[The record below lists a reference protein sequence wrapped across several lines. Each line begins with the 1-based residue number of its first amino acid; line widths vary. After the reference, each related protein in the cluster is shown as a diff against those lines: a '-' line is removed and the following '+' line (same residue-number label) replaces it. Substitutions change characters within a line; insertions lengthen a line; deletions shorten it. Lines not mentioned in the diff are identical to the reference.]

1 MKYTKS
7 NSGHLHCY
15 ALGQGSV
22 LVSYL
27 PHCFRIF
34 PLYSVLKTVA
44 IVILWKC
51 FWILS
56 FFCLK
61 ASSNFSS
68 WGKCQALQNQQNVR
82 YSLGFVVFFFTFLIP
97 SVFCFTVSLFQFL
110 TLQMLGSNSLC
121 LHVVTTDRKC
131 SSPTISITRFLS
143 SIGSLF
149 KLSIFREIFCD
160 RLQAGNI
167 CFFSPSHLHKS
178 SMFPAPLP

>member
-1 MKYTKS
+1 MMKYTKS

-68 WGKCQALQNQQNVR
+68 WGECQALQNQQNVR
-82 YSLGFVVFFFTFLIP
+82 YSLGFVVFFFYLSHPFCILLHSQP
-97 SVFCFTVSLFQFL
+97 VLVFDSLDVGLQFFMFACCYYW
-110 TLQMLGSNSLC
+110 QKMFFPHNKHNS
-121 LHVVTTDRKC
+121 
-131 SSPTISITRFLS
+131 
-143 SIGSLF
+143 
-149 KLSIFREIFCD
+149 
-160 RLQAGNI
+160 
-167 CFFSPSHLHKS
+167 FS
-178 SMFPAPLP
+178 

>member
-1 MKYTKS
+1 MMKYTKS

-82 YSLGFVVFFFTFLIP
+82 YSLGFVVFFLPFSSLLY
-97 SVFCFTVSLFQFL
+97 SASQSACFSFWLFRCWAPILYVCMLLLL
-110 TLQMLGSNSLC
+110 TEN
-121 LHVVTTDRKC
+121 V
-131 SSPTISITRFLS
+131 
-143 SIGSLF
+143 
-149 KLSIFREIFCD
+149 
-160 RLQAGNI
+160 
-167 CFFSPSHLHKS
+167 
-178 SMFPAPLP
+178 LPPQ